1 MGDDLDCASLSEHP
15 VERGPFTTPVFS
27 SNCLGLRK
35 SVTGTVIRMLNVG
48 KVPTGG
54 TTLGWE
60 VRCNRDRDGL
70 VSRIGSCWR

>member
-1 MGDDLDCASLSEHP
+1 LGDGLGCASLSEHP

-27 SNCLGLRK
+27 SDCLGLRE

-54 TTLGWE
+54 TALRWE
-60 VRCNRDRDGL
+60 V
-70 VSRIGSCWR
+70 